1 MDKKLVEKPPR
12 KNTNNY
18 LEWEKVYL
26 EYINSDDFIGI
37 TSKEEYQKIGICK
50 SVTYPR
56 LKNVFSSNK
65 VNKANLKYFIT
76 DWVDRKV
83 TDYFLQPQL
92 CKHVKE
98 MIELENMLD
107 VDDKENILI
116 LNSADYIE
124 KFLTNKNKEKI
135 KNIWINEELVFS
147 DVEWLQLREYN
158 VKYVPRI
165 YFSNELKEVG
175 E

>member
-1 MDKKLVEKPPR
+1 M
-12 KNTNNY
+12 
-18 LEWEKVYL
+18 
-26 EYINSDDFIGI
+26 
-37 TSKEEYQKIGICK
+37 
-50 SVTYPR
+50 
-56 LKNVFSSNK
+56 
-65 VNKANLKYFIT
+65 
-76 DWVDRKV
+76 
-83 TDYFLQPQL
+83 

-165 YFSNELKEVG
+165 YFICTNIELNETVHRV
-175 E
+175 

>member
-1 MDKKLVEKPPR
+1 
-12 KNTNNY
+12 
-18 LEWEKVYL
+18 
-26 EYINSDDFIGI
+26 
-37 TSKEEYQKIGICK
+37 
-50 SVTYPR
+50 
-56 LKNVFSSNK
+56 
-65 VNKANLKYFIT
+65 
-76 DWVDRKV
+76 
-83 TDYFLQPQL
+83 
-92 CKHVKE
+92 
-98 MIELENMLD
+98 MLD